1 MWIMAP
7 LDLAVV
13 RYREVNAAG
22 EAFAAARDRSGAD
35 AAWVREVGLMEH
47 HPNGH
52 LILRGTFAGHYVDV
66 DEALHVSERG
76 AAEGAVG
83 GALIGVLGGPPGF
96 AVGIAL
102 GLVIGSQ
109 FGRRSEVDPEP
120 STLADQ
126 LRADLP
132 TGSGIVIIA
141 PAGDIDEMLTALGEH
156 GGDVIRETLT
166 DEQVAA
172 LEASLSGTPAA
183 SRGPSWK
190 GEEAVEASEP
200 GPA

>member
-1 MWIMAP
+1 MAP
-7 LDLAVV
+7 PDLAVV
-13 RYREVNAAG
+13 RYGHVNAAG
-22 EAFAAARDRSGAD
+22 EAFAAARDRSGAH
-35 AAWVREVGLMEH
+35 AAWVREVGLIEH

-102 GLVIGSQ
+102 GLAIGSQ
-109 FGRRSEVDPEP
+109 FGKRSEVDAEP
-120 STLADQ
+120 SALAEQ

-141 PAGDIDEMLTALGEH
+141 PAGDVDEMLTALGDR

-172 LEASLSGTPAA
+172 LDASLSGTPSA
-183 SRGPSWK
+183 SRGPSRK
-190 GEEAVEASEP
+190 GEEAAEASEP